1 MFSRLEPTVLYTDVS
16 SEVVETDLDVMS
28 DLWTMEGRDV
38 YRGVRDPRYAHAN
51 VYWLYDDD
59 MQRVGCAEH
68 SLRDHAEFRLLWFRD
83 DEFGTLL
90 QEDGW
95 ITDGDLWSKTSRQTF
110 ERAVNEGWTTP
121 KTFLQRCLN
130 GPSRIVTPEM
140 LMKPVTFPY
149 CYKCDAYDHGDEQV
163 TVTYP
168 DTKKVVFVDCDLIVH
183 VPPPQSSIWSRL
195 GVRPQPPRDDGSPA
209 CSAEAEPLQAGP

>member
-1 MFSRLEPTVLYTDVS
+1 MFSLLEPTVLYTDVS
-16 SEVVETDLDVMS
+16 SEVVETDLDVTS
-28 DLWTMEGRDV
+28 DLWTMDGREV
-38 YRGVRDPRYAHAN
+38 YRGARDPRYAHAN

-83 DEFGTLL
+83 DDFGTLL

-95 ITDGDLWSKTSRQTF
+95 TTDGDLWSKTPRQTF

-121 KTFLQRCLN
+121 AKFLAKCMN

-140 LMKPVTFPY
+140 LIKPMTLPY
-149 CYKCDAYDHGDEQV
+149 CYKCDAYDHGDERV

-168 DTKKVVFVDCDLIVH
+168 HKEKVVFVDCDLIVH
-183 VPPPQSSIWSRL
+183 VPPPNSSVWSRL
-195 GVRPQPPRDDGSPA
+195 GFRPQPQRDGGSQA
-209 CSAEAEPLQAGP
+209 CSAEAEPREAVP